1 MKRNERWIPIVFY
14 ISLALLL
21 CGVLLSFLDRRFSS
35 FAEWINGT
43 VAHFFRLLLGSIT
56 SVVSFSVAEMLLFS
70 LPLLVILAVILSFR
84 YATTAKRR
92 VRMLAVILAIL
103 MPLYPLYMLTLA
115 PGYHAKT
122 LEEKMELSADPV
134 SAEELEKTA
143 EILLAELEALLDS
156 IEYEESGASKN
167 PLTFKETGEEIVK
180 AYEVFLAEHPIAKN
194 FASRPKTVVLREW
207 MTYAELLGV
216 YTFFTGESNVNT
228 TYPDYNHPFTVAHEL
243 AHQRGIARENEA
255 NFVASLVCTYAENA
269 YVRYSGLFNLFEY
282 VLSAYGRAADSESYK
297 AFVLKIDDRIKG
309 EMRAYHAFLEP
320 YRDHVLGEVSST
332 VNNAY
337 LEMNGT
343 PGVVSYGLVVD
354 LAVAYYART

>member
-1 MKRNERWIPIVFY
+1 MQRKERWVPIVFY
-14 ISLALLL
+14 ISLGLLL
-21 CGVLLSFLDRRFSS
+21 LGVLLSFLYRRFAAVAD
-35 FAEWINGT
+35 FINGS
-43 VAHFFRLLLGSIT
+43 VAHALRFLLGSIT

-70 LPLLVILAVILSFR
+70 LPLLVVVAVIISFK
-84 YATTAKRR
+84 YAVTAKRR
-92 VRMLAVILAIL
+92 VRMLAIILAIL

-122 LEEKMELSADPV
+122 LDQKMELSADPV
-134 SAEELEKTA
+134 SAEELAKTA
-143 EILLAELEALLDS
+143 EILLSEIEALLDS

-167 PLTFKETGEEIVK
+167 PLTFKETGEEIVR
-180 AYEVFLAEHPIAKN
+180 AYDAFLEAYPIAKN
-194 FASRPKTVVLREW
+194 FSSRPKTIVLREW

-216 YTFFTGESNVNT
+216 YTFFTGEANVNT
-228 TYPDYNHPFTVAHEL
+228 TYPDYNHPFTVAHEF

-255 NFVASLVCTYAENA
+255 NFVASLVCTYAENE

-282 VLSAYGRAADSESYK
+282 VLSAYGRADYESYK
-297 AFVLKIDDRIKG
+297 AFVPQIDDRIKG
-309 EMRAYHAFLEP
+309 EMRAYSAFLEP

-343 PGVVSYGLVVD
+343 PGVISYGLVVD

>member
-1 MKRNERWIPIVFY
+1 
-14 ISLALLL
+14 LLF
-21 CGVLLSFLDRRFSS
+21 GGLLSFLYRRFSA

-43 VAHFFRLLLGSIT
+43 VAHAFRFLFGSIT
-56 SVVSFSVAEMLLFS
+56 SAVPFSVAEMLLFS
-70 LPLLVILAVILSFR
+70 LPLLVILAVIISFK

-92 VRMLAVILAIL
+92 VRMLAIILAIL

-143 EILLAELEALLDS
+143 EILLAELEVLLDS
-156 IEYEESGASKN
+156 IAYEESGASKN
-167 PLTFKETGEEIVK
+167 PLTFRQTGEEIVK
-180 AYEVFLAEHPIAKN
+180 AYDAFLADHPIAKN
-194 FASRPKTVVLREW
+194 FSSRPKTIVLREW

-255 NFVASLVCTYAENA
+255 NFVASLVCTYAENE
-269 YVRYSGLFNLFEY
+269 YVRYSGLFSLFEY
-282 VLSAYGRAADSESYK
+282 VLSAYSRADYASYK
-297 AFVLKIDDRIKG
+297 AFVPEIDERIKG

-354 LAVAYYART
+354 LAVAYYARA